1 MSPISIALIGLFAFS
16 GGTLP
21 EMQIPAAADEV
32 TVSTT
37 TAIALAA
44 PEFTR
49 IADGV
54 IAPFTVKLTSYNAV
68 PEQTD
73 GDPMTTASGARSN
86 PEVIAARS
94 VDLADKLPFGTV
106 VAVTREGSDS
116 ETCRFGAVEHLIG
129 YRVIADSMHSR
140 KREQIDILLDRAD
153 TVAVHGKEINP
164 SLALGLC
171 GSVTVEVVGKIRVA
185 DIPET
190 QAELAALVA
199 GNSLALR

>member
-1 MSPISIALIGLFAFS
+1 MALIGLFAFS
-16 GGTLP
+16 GATLS
-21 EMQIPAAADEV
+21 EMQASVAESKVAAPTNA
-32 TVSTT
+32 T
-37 TAIALAA
+37 IALSA

-49 IADGV
+49 VETEA
-54 IAPFTVKLTSYNAV
+54 FTVKLTSYNAV

-73 GDPMTTASGARSN
+73 ADPMTTASGARSN

-94 VDLADKLPFGTV
+94 VDLKETLPFGTIV
-106 VAVTREGSDS
+106 KLTRSASDS
-116 ETCRFGAVEHLIG
+116 ENCRFGAVEHLVG

-140 KREQIDILLDRAD
+140 KREQIDILLDQND
-153 TVAVHGKEINP
+153 TVAVHGKEVNP
-164 SLALGLC
+164 ALALGMC
-171 GSVTVEVVGKIRVA
+171 SGVTVEVIGRIAVK